1 MAGKSMFASDNLRVV
16 DYAPHDAM
24 APHSHDDASFGI
36 IVGGDFVEKIGNSE
50 REYASGCVTFGPAG
64 VIHSQHFGAQGARQI
79 IVTPEETWLSYLS
92 DCRVR
97 LDEAPFARAP
107 VFHQLGH
114 KLLAEIRREDQFASV
129 ACEGIVLEIIAA
141 FGRAG
146 VVHPGA
152 SAPAW
157 LNAARDYLHA
167 HAGVSLSMKEIARA
181 AGRHEIHL
189 AREFRRYFGLP
200 VGSYLRQVR
209 TERAAHLLRYT
220 GSDITEIALRCGFAS
235 HAHLCR
241 VFKAHFGVSPSQYRA
256 RH

>member
-1 MAGKSMFASDNLRVV
+1 MLASLRVI

-24 APHSHDDASFGI
+24 APHSHDDSSFGVI
-36 IVGGDFVEKIGNSE
+36 IGGDFVEYVGTSE
-50 REYASGCVTFGPAG
+50 RHYGDGCVTFAPAG
-64 VIHSQHFGAQGARQI
+64 VTHSQRFGADGARQI
-79 IVTPEETWLSYLS
+79 IVRPQEDWLSYLA

-97 LDEAPFARAP
+97 LSESPFVRAP
-107 VFHQLGH
+107 LFRQLGLR
-114 KLLAEIRREDQFASV
+114 LLDEIRRADEFAAV
-129 ACEGIVLEIIAA
+129 ASEGIVLEIIAA

-146 VVHPGA
+146 VAPA
-152 SAPAW
+152 AKNPPAW
-157 LNAARDYLHA
+157 LGAARDYLHA
-167 HAGVSLSMKEIARA
+167 HAGVSLGMKEIARA

-189 AREFRRYFGLP
+189 AREFRRYFGLS

-209 TERAAHLLRYT
+209 TERAAHLLRHT
-220 GSDITEIALRCGFAS
+220 SLDITDIALDCGFAS

>member
-1 MAGKSMFASDNLRVV
+1 MFASDDLRVV
-16 DYAPHDAM
+16 DYAPCGAM
-24 APHSHDDASFGI
+24 PPHSHDDASFGI
-36 IVGGDFVEKIGNSE
+36 VVGGDFVERIGKSE
-50 REYASGCVTFGPAG
+50 REYASGCVTFGPPG
-64 VIHSQHFGAQGARQI
+64 VTHSQNFGANGARQI
-79 IVTPEETWLSYLS
+79 IVTPQESWLSYLADS
-92 DCRVR
+92 RMR
-97 LDEAPFARAP
+97 LDDAPFARAP

-114 KLLAEIRREDQFASV
+114 KLLEEIRRDDEFASV

-141 FGRAG
+141 FGRAR
-146 VVHPGA
+146 VAHPGA

-167 HAGVSLSMKEIARA
+167 HAGMSLSMKAIARA

-189 AREFRRYFGLP
+189 AREFRRYFGMP

-209 TERAAHLLRYT
+209 TERAAHLLRH
-220 GSDITEIALRCGFAS
+220 SRSNITDIALDCGFAS